1 MRQVLGGTVAA
12 RGMALGR
19 ARLAQPS
26 RYAVDTRPLADDE
39 VEAEWQML
47 ERALETA
54 RQELRELREKLT
66 GTLAREVNE
75 FIDAHSL
82 LLDDAELLRG
92 LEDMVRVGRYR
103 PGAALKK
110 QRERLSA
117 AFAAMDD
124 PYLRSRKED
133 VEQVTNRVIAAL
145 QRQTSP
151 EERKLAARV
160 GEILVADSIAPADMA
175 QLAGSGLL
183 GVVANAGSAYS
194 HSATLARSLGLPM
207 LVGARDALSSIH
219 DDDLIM
225 LDAERGEAVV
235 HPAAQDLTRYRSWQR
250 GLAAEGRRL
259 ATLANQATR
268 TRDGVSIRLLA
279 NAESPADI
287 AMARARGSDGIGLH
301 RTEFLFLKHK
311 RPPAEDEQF
320 NAYRDLVLGM
330 GGAPVTIRTLD
341 LGADKADAA
350 GLAMRGEDNPAL
362 GLRGVRLSLHY
373 PAVFSTQIRA
383 ILRAGCYGPVRVLVP
398 MVSQP
403 DELLAVRAL
412 FNLAREELRQENVD
426 LPERMPLGAM
436 IEVPAAAINVRAL
449 LEHADFLAIGTND
462 PAQYVLAAA
471 WPRSTTRVCAA
482 TRGDCCAHLRTR
494 RWRNC
499 WTRSSPTRPR
509 HRSRPTRPAE
519 RSRPAAWVW
528 AIATS
533 RAPGH
538 RGCAGRCRAAHR
550 GISADAA
557 AAPAAGADRGTASS
571 TPSAGQPRARPRP
584 RSWAGRQCPAQPP
597 RPA

>member
-1 MRQVLGGTVAA
+1 MGGAMRQVLSGTVAA

-26 RYAVDTRPLADDE
+26 RYAVDTRPLAEDE
-39 VEAEWQML
+39 IEAEWRML

-133 VEQVTNRVIAAL
+133 VEQVINRVIAAL

-160 GEILVADSIAPADMA
+160 GEVLVADSIAPADMA

-194 HSATLARSLGLPM
+194 HSAILARSLGLPM

-225 LDAERGEAVV
+225 LDAERGEAVI

-259 ATLANQATR
+259 ARLANQATR

-398 MVSQP
+398 MVTQP

-462 PAQYVLAAA
+462 LAQYVLAADRNNDA
-471 WPRSTTRVCAA
+471 LDDIYNPLQPALLRLVAHVISCARRA
-482 TRGDCCAHLRTR
+482 RKPVSLCGEIAGDVDFTALLLALGLEEFSMHPAQILQVRDRMAKLDQARLR
-494 RWRNC
+494 
-499 WTRSSPTRPR
+499 R
-509 HRSRPTRPAE
+509 HAGQLL
-519 RSRPAAWVW
+519 
-528 AIATS
+528 
-533 RAPGH
+533 RAPTH
-538 RGCAGRCRAAHR
+538 ETVAQLL
-550 GISADAA
+550 DAITTEA
-557 AAPAAGADRGTASS
+557 L
-571 TPSAGQPRARPRP
+571 
-584 RSWAGRQCPAQPP
+584 PP
-597 RPA
+597 PPVD